1 MIKYSKHTHMRMRIL
16 SFAALIAAALLLC
29 GCSQEGEQITSFSQ
43 LKKPGTIIAVSTNTP
58 ESALVTEDFPDA
70 VIQSYTDMFPTYQDV
85 AKGKITAAVYARRQM
100 ELAIENGVKG
110 VCLLDENYTDNTIAV
125 ALSRKSKIP
134 AIKGKINAFIQ
145 ELKDD
150 GTLDDMYR
158 RWVIDKDET
167 MPDIPEVKNPQITL
181 TVATTGTVEPY
192 SYYIGRNLAGY
203 DIELAKRF
211 AVWLGADLR
220 FKIYDFGGV
229 IAAAQAGDVD
239 CIMSNLFYTPEHEE
253 SVDFSAP
260 LFKVEV
266 TAMVRDASADD
277 DGSLWS
283 TIKSSFE
290 RTFIRESRW
299 KLFLSGILTTLIL
312 TVVSILAGT
321 LLGFGVFMACRGG
334 NRIAN
339 WITGLF
345 VWLVQG
351 MPVVVLLMILYY
363 IIFGS
368 LHISGTIVSI
378 IGFTI
383 IFGAWTFELVRS
395 STAAVDFGQTE
406 AAYSL
411 GYTDLQ
417 AFFKVVLPQ
426 ALPLIMPAYKG
437 NISALM
443 KATSVV
449 GYIAVQDL
457 TKMADIVRSRTYD
470 AFFPLIAV
478 AVIYFILE
486 ALLTFIVNGIEPL
499 FNPRLRRPEDVLK
512 GVELKGDELK
522 GVELKGTALK
532 ENTLENTMPK
542 KNAPEN
548 AASKKN
554 ASENASDENTSD
566 ENTSDKKASSEE
578 NASEKNE

>member
-1 MIKYSKHTHMRMRIL
+1 M
-16 SFAALIAAALLLC
+16 
-29 GCSQEGEQITSFSQ
+29 
-43 LKKPGTIIAVSTNTP
+43 
-58 ESALVTEDFPDA
+58 
-70 VIQSYTDMFPTYQDV
+70 
-85 AKGKITAAVYARRQM
+85 
-100 ELAIENGVKG
+100 
-110 VCLLDENYTDNTIAV
+110 
-125 ALSRKSKIP
+125 
-134 AIKGKINAFIQ
+134 
-145 ELKDD
+145 
-150 GTLDDMYR
+150 
-158 RWVIDKDET
+158 
-167 MPDIPEVKNPQITL
+167 
-181 TVATTGTVEPY
+181 
-192 SYYIGRNLAGY
+192 
-203 DIELAKRF
+203 
-211 AVWLGADLR
+211 
-220 FKIYDFGGV
+220 
-229 IAAAQAGDVD
+229 
-239 CIMSNLFYTPEHEE
+239 
-253 SVDFSAP
+253 
-260 LFKVEV
+260 
-266 TAMVRDASADD
+266 
-277 DGSLWS
+277 
-283 TIKSSFE
+283 

-299 KLFLSGILTTLIL
+299 RLFLSGILTTLVI

-368 LHISGTIVSI
+368 LHIPGTIVSI

-395 STAAVDFGQTE
+395 STAAIDIGQTE

-499 FNPRLRRPEDVLK
+499 LNPRLRRHQDVLK
-512 GVELKGDELK
+512 GVELR
-522 GVELKGTALK
+522 GTALK

-542 KNAPEN
+542 KPAPEET
-548 AASKKN
+548 AQKGVEQK
-554 ASENASDENTSD
+554 
-566 ENTSDKKASSEE
+566 
-578 NASEKNE
+578 

>member
-1 MIKYSKHTHMRMRIL
+1 MIIYRRDAHMRMIIL
-16 SFAALIAAALLLC
+16 SLAALLAAALLLC

-110 VCLLDENYTDNTIAV
+110 VCLLDENYTDNIIAV

-134 AIKGKINAFIQ
+134 DIKGKINAFIQ

-542 KNAPEN
+542 KNAPED

-578 NASEKNE
+578 NASENNE

>member
-134 AIKGKINAFIQ
+134 DIKGKINAFIQ

-283 TIKSSFE
+283 TIKSSFV

-499 FNPRLRRPEDVLK
+499 LNPRLRRRQDV
-512 GVELKGDELK
+512 LK

-566 ENTSDKKASSEE
+566 ENTSE
-578 NASEKNE
+578 

>member
-1 MIKYSKHTHMRMRIL
+1 MIKYRKHTHMRMRIL
-16 SFAALIAAALLLC
+16 SLAALLAAALLLF

-43 LKKPGTIIAVSTNTP
+43 LKKPGTIIAVATNTP
-58 ESALVTEDFPDA
+58 ESALVEGDFPDA

-100 ELAIENGVKG
+100 ELAIENGVRG
-110 VCLLDENYTDNTIAV
+110 VCLLDENYTENTIAV

-134 AIKGKINAFIQ
+134 DIKGKINTFIQ
-145 ELKDD
+145 ELKED

-211 AVWLGADLR
+211 AVWLGADLK

-266 TAMVRDASADD
+266 TAMVRDADADD
-277 DGSLWS
+277 NGSLWS
-283 TIKSSFE
+283 TIKSSFV

-299 KLFLSGILTTLIL
+299 RLFLSGILTTLVI

-368 LHISGTIVSI
+368 LHIPGTIVSI

-395 STAAVDFGQTE
+395 STAAIDIGQTE

-499 FNPRLRRPEDVLK
+499 LNPRLRRRQDV
-512 GVELKGDELK
+512 LK

-566 ENTSDKKASSEE
+566 KKASSEE
-578 NASEKNE
+578 NASENNE

>member
-1 MIKYSKHTHMRMRIL
+1 MRMRIL
-16 SFAALIAAALLLC
+16 SLAALLAAALLLF

-100 ELAIENGVKG
+100 ELAIENGVRG
-110 VCLLDENYTDNTIAV
+110 VCLLDENYTENTIAV

-134 AIKGKINAFIQ
+134 DIKGKINAFIQ

-211 AVWLGADLR
+211 AVWLGADLK

-266 TAMVRDASADD
+266 TAMVRDADADD
-277 DGSLWS
+277 NGSLWS
-283 TIKSSFE
+283 TIKSSFV

-299 KLFLSGILTTLIL
+299 RLFLSGILTTLVI

-368 LHISGTIVSI
+368 LHIPGTIVSI

-395 STAAVDFGQTE
+395 STAAIDIGQTE

-499 FNPRLRRPEDVLK
+499 LNPRLRRRQDV
-512 GVELKGDELK
+512 LK

-542 KNAPEN
+542 KTAPEN

-578 NASEKNE
+578 NASENNE

>member
-1 MIKYSKHTHMRMRIL
+1 MIKYRKHTHMRMRIL
-16 SFAALIAAALLLC
+16 SLAALLAAALLLF
-29 GCSQEGEQITSFSQ
+29 GCSQEGEQITSFFQ
-43 LKKPGTIIAVSTNTP
+43 LKKPGTIIAVATNTP
-58 ESALVTEDFPDA
+58 ESALVEGDFPDA

-100 ELAIENGVKG
+100 ELAIENGVRG
-110 VCLLDENYTDNTIAV
+110 VCLLDENYTENTIAV

-134 AIKGKINAFIQ
+134 DIKGKINTFIQ
-145 ELKDD
+145 ELKED

-167 MPDIPEVKNPQITL
+167 MPDIPEVKNPQLTL

-211 AVWLGADLR
+211 AVWLGADLK

-266 TAMVRDASADD
+266 TAMVRDAGADD
-277 DGSLWS
+277 AGSFWS

-299 KLFLSGILTTLIL
+299 RLFLSGILTTLVI

-368 LHISGTIVSI
+368 LHIPGTIVSI

-395 STAAVDFGQTE
+395 STAAIDIGQTE

-499 FNPRLRRPEDVLK
+499 LNPRLRRRQDV
-512 GVELKGDELK
+512 LK

-542 KNAPEN
+542 KTAPED

-566 ENTSDKKASSEE
+566 KKASSEE
-578 NASEKNE
+578 NASENNE

>member
-29 GCSQEGEQITSFSQ
+29 GCSKEGEQITSLSQ
-43 LKKPGTIIAVSTNTP
+43 LKKPGTIIAVATNTP

-134 AIKGKINAFIQ
+134 DIKGKINAFIQ

-266 TAMVRDASADD
+266 TAMVKDADADD
-277 DGSLWS
+277 NGSLWS
-283 TIKSSFE
+283 TIKSSFV

-299 KLFLSGILTTLIL
+299 KLFLSGILTTLVI
-312 TVVSILAGT
+312 TIVSILAGT

-486 ALLTFIVNGIEPL
+486 ALLAFIVNGIEPL
-499 FNPRLRRPEDVLK
+499 LNPRLRRRQDV
-512 GVELKGDELK
+512 LK

-566 ENTSDKKASSEE
+566 KKASSEE
-578 NASEKNE
+578 NASENNE

>member
-1 MIKYSKHTHMRMRIL
+1 MRMRIL
-16 SFAALIAAALLLC
+16 SLAALLAAALLLF

-43 LKKPGTIIAVSTNTP
+43 LKKPGTIIAVATNTP
-58 ESALVTEDFPDA
+58 ESALVEADFPDA
-70 VIQSYTDMFPTYQDV
+70 GIQSYTDRFPTYQDV

-100 ELAIENGVKG
+100 ELAIENGVRG
-110 VCLLDENYTDNTIAV
+110 VCLLDENYTENTIAV

-134 AIKGKINAFIQ
+134 DIRGKINTFIQ
-145 ELKDD
+145 ELRDD

-211 AVWLGADLR
+211 AVWLGADLK

-266 TAMVRDASADD
+266 TAMVRDADADD
-277 DGSLWS
+277 NGSLWS
-283 TIKSSFE
+283 TIKSSFV

-299 KLFLSGILTTLIL
+299 RLFLSGILTTLVI

-499 FNPRLRRPEDVLK
+499 LNPRLRRRQDV
-512 GVELKGDELK
+512 LK

-542 KNAPEN
+542 KTAPEN

-566 ENTSDKKASSEE
+566 KKASSEE
-578 NASEKNE
+578 NASENNE

>member
-1 MIKYSKHTHMRMRIL
+1 MRMRIL
-16 SFAALIAAALLLC
+16 SLAALLAAALLLF

-43 LKKPGTIIAVSTNTP
+43 LKKPGTIIAVATNTP
-58 ESALVTEDFPDA
+58 ESALVEGDFPDA

-100 ELAIENGVKG
+100 ELAIENGVRG
-110 VCLLDENYTDNTIAV
+110 VCLLDENYTENTIAV

-134 AIKGKINAFIQ
+134 DIRGKINTFIQ
-145 ELKDD
+145 ELRDD

-266 TAMVRDASADD
+266 TAMVRDADADD
-277 DGSLWS
+277 NGSLWS
-283 TIKSSFE
+283 TIKSSFV

-299 KLFLSGILTTLIL
+299 RLFLSGILTTLVI

-499 FNPRLRRPEDVLK
+499 LNPRLRRRQDV
-512 GVELKGDELK
+512 LK

-542 KNAPEN
+542 KTAPEN

-566 ENTSDKKASSEE
+566 KKASSEE
-578 NASEKNE
+578 NASENNE

>member
-1 MIKYSKHTHMRMRIL
+1 MRMRIL
-16 SFAALIAAALLLC
+16 SLAALLAAALLLF

-134 AIKGKINAFIQ
+134 DIKGKIDAFIQ

-499 FNPRLRRPEDVLK
+499 LTPRLRRRQDV
-512 GVELKGDELK
+512 LK

-566 ENTSDKKASSEE
+566 ENTSDKKPSSEE
-578 NASEKNE
+578 NASENNE

>member
-1 MIKYSKHTHMRMRIL
+1 MRMRIL
-16 SFAALIAAALLLC
+16 SLAALLAAALLLF

-43 LKKPGTIIAVSTNTP
+43 LKKPGTIIAVATNTP
-58 ESALVTEDFPDA
+58 ESALVEGDFPDA

-100 ELAIENGVKG
+100 ELAIENGVRG
-110 VCLLDENYTDNTIAV
+110 VCLLDENYTENTIAV

-134 AIKGKINAFIQ
+134 DIKGKINTFIQ
-145 ELKDD
+145 ELKED

-211 AVWLGADLR
+211 AVWLGADLK

-266 TAMVRDASADD
+266 TAMVRDADADD
-277 DGSLWS
+277 NSSLWS
-283 TIKSSFE
+283 TIKSSFV

-299 KLFLSGILTTLIL
+299 RLFLSGILTTLVI

-486 ALLTFIVNGIEPL
+486 ALLAFIVNGIEPL
-499 FNPRLRRPEDVLK
+499 LNPRLRRRQDV
-512 GVELKGDELK
+512 LK

-542 KNAPEN
+542 KTASEN

-578 NASEKNE
+578 NASENNE

>member
-1 MIKYSKHTHMRMRIL
+1 MSIR
-16 SFAALIAAALLLC
+16 AGPLLL
-29 GCSQEGEQITSFSQ
+29 F
-43 LKKPGTIIAVSTNTP
+43 
-58 ESALVTEDFPDA
+58 
-70 VIQSYTDMFPTYQDV
+70 
-85 AKGKITAAVYARRQM
+85 
-100 ELAIENGVKG
+100 G
-110 VCLLDENYTDNTIAV
+110 VC
-125 ALSRKSKIP
+125 
-134 AIKGKINAFIQ
+134 
-145 ELKDD
+145 
-150 GTLDDMYR
+150 
-158 RWVIDKDET
+158 
-167 MPDIPEVKNPQITL
+167 
-181 TVATTGTVEPY
+181 
-192 SYYIGRNLAGY
+192 
-203 DIELAKRF
+203 
-211 AVWLGADLR
+211 
-220 FKIYDFGGV
+220 
-229 IAAAQAGDVD
+229 
-239 CIMSNLFYTPEHEE
+239 
-253 SVDFSAP
+253 
-260 LFKVEV
+260 
-266 TAMVRDASADD
+266 
-277 DGSLWS
+277 
-283 TIKSSFE
+283 
-290 RTFIRESRW
+290 
-299 KLFLSGILTTLIL
+299 
-312 TVVSILAGT
+312 
-321 LLGFGVFMACRGG
+321 MACRGG

-368 LHISGTIVSI
+368 LHIPGTIVSI

-383 IFGAWTFELVRS
+383 IFGAWTYELVRS
-395 STAAVDFGQTE
+395 STAAIDIGQTE

-499 FNPRLRRPEDVLK
+499 INPRLRRPEDVLK

-542 KNAPEN
+542 KTAPEN

-566 ENTSDKKASSEE
+566 KKASSEE
-578 NASEKNE
+578 NASENNE

>member
-1 MIKYSKHTHMRMRIL
+1 MRMIIL
-16 SFAALIAAALLLC
+16 SLAALLAAALLLC

-134 AIKGKINAFIQ
+134 DIKGKIDAFIQ

-499 FNPRLRRPEDVLK
+499 LTPRLRRRQDV
-512 GVELKGDELK
+512 LK

-566 ENTSDKKASSEE
+566 ENTSDKKPSSEE
-578 NASEKNE
+578 NASENNE

>member
-1 MIKYSKHTHMRMRIL
+1 MRIL
-16 SFAALIAAALLLC
+16 SLAALLAAALLLF

-43 LKKPGTIIAVSTNTP
+43 LKKPGTIIAVATNTP
-58 ESALVTEDFPDA
+58 ESALVEGDFPDA

-100 ELAIENGVKG
+100 ELAIENGVRG
-110 VCLLDENYTDNTIAV
+110 VCLLDENYTENTIAV

-134 AIKGKINAFIQ
+134 DIKGKINTFIQ
-145 ELKDD
+145 ELKED

-211 AVWLGADLR
+211 AVWLGADLK

-266 TAMVRDASADD
+266 TAMVRDADADD
-277 DGSLWS
+277 NGSLWS
-283 TIKSSFE
+283 TIKSSFV

-299 KLFLSGILTTLIL
+299 RLFLSGILTTLVI

-368 LHISGTIVSI
+368 LHIPGTIVSI

-383 IFGAWTFELVRS
+383 IFGAWTYELVRS
-395 STAAVDFGQTE
+395 STAAIDIGQTE

-499 FNPRLRRPEDVLK
+499 LNPRLRRRQDV
-512 GVELKGDELK
+512 LK

-566 ENTSDKKASSEE
+566 KKASSEE
-578 NASEKNE
+578 NASENNE

>member
-1 MIKYSKHTHMRMRIL
+1 MRIL
-16 SFAALIAAALLLC
+16 SFAALIAAAMLLC

-43 LKKPGTIIAVSTNTP
+43 LNKTGTIIAVSTNTP
-58 ESALVTEDFPDA
+58 ESALVIKDFPDA

-100 ELAIENGVKG
+100 ELAIENGVRG
-110 VCLLDENYTDNTIAV
+110 VCLLDENYTENTIAV

-134 AIKGKINAFIQ
+134 DIKGKINAFIQ

-266 TAMVRDASADD
+266 TAMVRDADADD
-277 DGSLWS
+277 NGSLWS
-283 TIKSSFE
+283 TIKSSFV

-299 KLFLSGILTTLIL
+299 RLFLSGILTTLVI

-499 FNPRLRRPEDVLK
+499 LNPRLRRRQDV
-512 GVELKGDELK
+512 LK

-566 ENTSDKKASSEE
+566 KKASSEE
-578 NASEKNE
+578 NASENNE

>member
-1 MIKYSKHTHMRMRIL
+1 
-16 SFAALIAAALLLC
+16 
-29 GCSQEGEQITSFSQ
+29 
-43 LKKPGTIIAVSTNTP
+43 
-58 ESALVTEDFPDA
+58 
-70 VIQSYTDMFPTYQDV
+70 
-85 AKGKITAAVYARRQM
+85 
-100 ELAIENGVKG
+100 
-110 VCLLDENYTDNTIAV
+110 
-125 ALSRKSKIP
+125 
-134 AIKGKINAFIQ
+134 
-145 ELKDD
+145 
-150 GTLDDMYR
+150 
-158 RWVIDKDET
+158 
-167 MPDIPEVKNPQITL
+167 
-181 TVATTGTVEPY
+181 
-192 SYYIGRNLAGY
+192 
-203 DIELAKRF
+203 
-211 AVWLGADLR
+211 
-220 FKIYDFGGV
+220 
-229 IAAAQAGDVD
+229 
-239 CIMSNLFYTPEHEE
+239 
-253 SVDFSAP
+253 
-260 LFKVEV
+260 
-266 TAMVRDASADD
+266 
-277 DGSLWS
+277 
-283 TIKSSFE
+283 
-290 RTFIRESRW
+290 
-299 KLFLSGILTTLIL
+299 
-312 TVVSILAGT
+312 
-321 LLGFGVFMACRGG
+321 MACRGG

-499 FNPRLRRPEDVLK
+499 LNPRLRRRQDV
-512 GVELKGDELK
+512 LK

-566 ENTSDKKASSEE
+566 ENTSE
-578 NASEKNE
+578 